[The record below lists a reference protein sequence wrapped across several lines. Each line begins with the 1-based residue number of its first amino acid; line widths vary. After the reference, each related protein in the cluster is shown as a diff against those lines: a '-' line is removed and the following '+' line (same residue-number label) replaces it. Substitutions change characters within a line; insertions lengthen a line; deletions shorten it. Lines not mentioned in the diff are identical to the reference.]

1 MTGTPAAMVR
11 PARRGTAAGSV
22 AGSAAVAVVSV
33 VFVAAAVSPE
43 ATRIVETVGSASV
56 SVVALSVETVGSAS
70 VSVVALSVETVGS
83 ARVLVA
89 LSVVRASIGLG
100 SGVPIACCGCVAVH
114 CAMTF
119 AAGFGVQ
126 SVWNTPRVS

>member
-43 ATRIVETVGSASV
+43 ATRI
-56 SVVALSVETVGSAS
+56 VETVGSAS